1 MWMSNL
7 SGIVFFCRSRRQVRD
22 WLWWLTFFTYFFV
35 PTVVITAS
43 FINLRTLLTPDGADA
58 LAVVTTLLTA
68 VATLSFTSAC
78 ITDMLAMLARWLRI
92 EQHAVGKAIIS
103 AADAL
108 DISSSQDA
116 ARFIGRC
123 RAAFRGAKN
132 PACYSELGAIG
143 NMKAAH
149 VRSQGAIARRPAQG
163 RQAGAAPATRSKAGS
178 KSADSDGDGGG
189 DGEPPR
195 PQLYTYVKFSK
206 LFGIAP
212 QTLRNRVS
220 AGLFPAPI
228 KTAFGPRFTQ
238 KHIDYALNP
247 PTPTD
252 DSIPRRRG
260 RPRIVR
266 NQKTGGGL

>member
-7 SGIVFFCRSRRQVRD
+7 SGIVFLCRSRRQVRD

-108 DISSSQDA
+108 DISSSQGA
-116 ARFIGRC
+116 ARFTGWC
-123 RAAFRGAKN
+123 RAAFRDMKN
-132 PACYSELGAIG
+132 PAYSQLGAVG
-143 NMKAAH
+143 NLKAARS
-149 VRSQGAIARRPAQG
+149 RSQNAIARRPAAQG
-163 RQAGAAPATRSKAGS
+163 RQAGAAPANRTKAGS
-178 KSADSDGDGGG
+178 KSADDDGDGGG
-189 DGEPPR
+189 DPEPPQER
-195 PQLYTYVKFSK
+195 LYTYAEFAQ
-206 LFGIAP
+206 LFRVAC
-212 QTLRNRVS
+212 QTLRNKVS
-220 AGLFPAPI
+220 AGQFPAPVHTI
-228 KTAFGPRFTQ
+228 FGPRFNQ
-238 KHIDYALNP
+238 QHVDYAVNP
-247 PTPTD
+247 PKKA
-252 DSIPRRRG
+252 DSSSPRRRG
-260 RPRIVR
+260 RPRIAGS
-266 NQKTGGGL
+266 QGGGL

>member
-1 MWMSNL
+1 MRMSNL
-7 SGIVFFCRSRRQVRD
+7 RGDVSLCRSRRQVRD

-123 RAAFRGAKN
+123 RAAFRGVKN
-132 PACYSELGAIG
+132 PAFYSELGAIG
-143 NMKAAH
+143 NMKAALT
-149 VRSQGAIARRPAQG
+149 RSQDAIARRPAAQG
-163 RQAGAAPATRSKAGS
+163 RQAGAAPANRSKAGS
-178 KSADSDGDGGG
+178 KSADDDGDGGG

-195 PQLYTYVKFSK
+195 KRFYTYVEFAK
-206 LFGIAP
+206 LFAVAP

-238 KHIDYALNP
+238 QHVDYAVNP
-247 PTPTD
+247 PRQTD
-252 DSIPRRRG
+252 DPSPRRRG
-260 RPRIVR
+260 RPRIAGS
-266 NQKTGGGL
+266 QGGGL